1 MKINRL
7 SLLNS
12 LFSII
17 NENYE
22 EDSNY
27 KLAYYFLEHYHEL
40 PNLNIYDVAAECFVS
55 RSSVRRFCQTIG
67 YENFLDLKNVFDE
80 YDDQYSYYMLHANRD
95 SYRERL
101 TAEINSMIEEL
112 NHRMNTQEIDIIVD
126 KIYNSRYVVFLTS
139 ETSTSYINDFQR
151 AMVFHNKMIYIIS
164 EDYTDNTLIKRLD
177 KRDYL
182 VTISAT
188 GIFAKA
194 SKDYISNCEAN
205 KVLFTY
211 NRDVEIKQQYDKVY
225 YLSGID
231 RTHEGR
237 SAYGTYGLNY
247 MLDILYSAYVRKY
260 GNIHELKKED

>member
-7 SLLNS
+7 SLLHS
-12 LFSII
+12 LFSIV

-40 PNLNIYDVAAECFVS
+40 NELNIYDVAADCCVS

-67 YENFLDLKNVFDE
+67 YDNFLDLKTVFDE
-80 YDDQYSYYMLHANRD
+80 YDDQYEYYLLHANRD

-101 TAEINSMIEEL
+101 TSEINSMIEEL
-112 NHRMNTQEIDIIVD
+112 NQRMNTQEIDIIVERLY
-126 KIYNSRYVVFLTS
+126 KSRYVVFLTS
-139 ETSTSYINDFQR
+139 ETSTSYVKDFQR
-151 AMVFHNKMIYIIS
+151 AMIFHNKFIHIIS
-164 EDYTDNTLIKRLD
+164 EAYTDNTLIKRLD

-188 GIFAKA
+188 GTFANA
-194 SKDYISNCEAN
+194 SRGYIASCEAY

-211 NRDVEIKQQYDKVY
+211 NRDEEMKKHYDKVY
-225 YLSGID
+225 HLSAVD
-231 RTHEGR
+231 RTNEGR
-237 SAYGTYGLNY
+237 SVYGTYGLNY
-247 MLDILYSAYVRKY
+247 MLDILYSAYIRKY
-260 GNIHELKKED
+260 GNIH